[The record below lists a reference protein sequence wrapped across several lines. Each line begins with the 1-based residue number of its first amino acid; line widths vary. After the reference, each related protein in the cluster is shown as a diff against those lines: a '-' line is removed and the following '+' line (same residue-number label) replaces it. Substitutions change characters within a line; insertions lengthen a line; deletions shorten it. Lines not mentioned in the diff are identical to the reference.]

1 MALVNDGL
9 TDGAATYQLCAV
21 QATAGTHS
29 VATALVILSDGER
42 EITET
47 ASGDGPV
54 NAVFEAINRITGL
67 QGELLDFRLASVT
80 GGADALGEVFLRVK
94 FPEGTFSGKAASTD
108 IVGSSAQAYLK
119 AVNKV
124 LQRAR
129 TAEPIVNA

>member
-1 MALVNDGL
+1 M
-9 TDGAATYQLCAV
+9 

-29 VATALVILSDGER
+29 VATALVILAVGDK

-67 QGELLDFRLASVT
+67 PGRTAGLPPGLGHRRRRRPGRGVPA
-80 GGADALGEVFLRVK
+80 GA

-108 IVGSSAQAYLK
+108 IVGSSAQAYLN

-124 LQRAR
+124 LQRSR